1 MMLNELMIDQHVVVV
16 EFFPIPPERVWRVR
30 SAHMQFA
37 MLWRIFSYFSLKTE
51 KQQDGY
57 ARGKKIARV
66 FTSFRVAL
74 RSSKSLLFPC
84 CSVHRERLQSR
95 VEFLTASFTTP
106 TSQQLK
112 DPRKKVKAFRIQ
124 TLRVIIKLNFPG
136 KFKSTSR
143 SNLSIFIEE
152 HLGVMRKS
160 ISGQSCACDGK
171 EAIIVLN
178 LVYIG
183 LGRETKESSKTT
195 ECSRKLHVGDS
206 ATPLLI
212 R

>member
-1 MMLNELMIDQHVVVV
+1 M
-16 EFFPIPPERVWRVR
+16 
-30 SAHMQFA
+30 
-37 MLWRIFSYFSLKTE
+37 
-51 KQQDGY
+51 
-57 ARGKKIARV
+57 
-66 FTSFRVAL
+66 
-74 RSSKSLLFPC
+74 
-84 CSVHRERLQSR
+84 
-95 VEFLTASFTTP
+95 
-106 TSQQLK
+106 
-112 DPRKKVKAFRIQ
+112 
-124 TLRVIIKLNFPG
+124 IIKLNFPG

-160 ISGQSCACDGK
+160 ISGQSCAC
-171 EAIIVLN
+171 EAIIVLY

-206 ATPLLI
+206 ATWLI